1 MANRITG
8 LATGLDV
15 DELVK
20 TTMKAYQ
27 TKIDLQTQK
36 KDVLEIKQKLYRDII
51 SEGKEFYDKYFNL
64 AKSDSLLSSKNYVTT
79 KFDSSDTMVAT
90 ATGLSGA
97 VKDNYKVNV
106 TQVAETAKKTYSGSE
121 LVGDIEIKSNNQSVF
136 IKASELDG
144 KTDREKAALINS
156 KVTSIG
162 LTASVSDFKEGIT
175 IETKGTGKSSTFS
188 INIGGS
194 IVDATVNGTTSPEI
208 LTAGWSV
215 SDLYSDTASDLM
227 FNVGGKSVIIKASEL
242 KDSIKSLQ
250 EEIDKLDGTI
260 PEEATKIEQLEKEKS
275 RVINSTINSKLST
288 VGLKS
293 TLSDDLSNITI
304 ESNTSG
310 EKFTFTSGTAV
321 DTHTTGGTV
330 STFEGKNLH
339 ATFSNSKGTVVYDDT
354 NVSPTNKPVLDGVQ
368 FNITD
373 VGEAKFVG
381 KTDVT
386 DTKNKII
393 NLVND
398 YNKLI
403 EKLNKLTLETHDRSY
418 APLSASQK
426 EEMTEKEIELWN
438 EKVEKGQLSRDSD
451 LKRIVNNLKNA
462 MTSSVIGSTTTL
474 EAIGIS
480 PLKNYTTKNGMLEIN
495 EDKLTAALESD
506 SEAVMNIF
514 LQKPE
519 DTTGMTE
526 SEIKSRTGIMYRM
539 KDILNDEFV
548 STSKSALIN
557 KAGIEGTVSFTQS
570 TLSRQITEYEK
581 KIKQMNSTLS
591 DKEQALY
598 NKYASL
604 ETAMNNFNSQAMY
617 LSNFF
622 GGASS

>member
-1 MANRITG
+1 MSNRITG

-20 TTMKAYQ
+20 NTMKAYQ

-51 SEGKEFYDKYFNL
+51 QEGQDFYNKYFNL

-79 KFDSSDTMVAT
+79 KFDSSDAMVAT

-106 TQVAETAKKTYSGSE
+106 TQVAESAKKTYSGSE
-121 LVGDIEIKSNNQSVF
+121 LVGDIEIKSNDQSVF

-144 KTDREKAALINS
+144 KTDKEKAALINS
-156 KVTSIG
+156 RVMSIG

-175 IETKGTGKSSTFS
+175 IETKGTGKTSTFS
-188 INIGGS
+188 VNLGGS
-194 IVDATVNGTTSPEI
+194 IVDATVNGTTSAEI
-208 LTAGWSV
+208 LTSGWSV
-215 SDLYSDTASDLM
+215 TDLYSDTASDLM
-227 FNVGGKSVIIKASEL
+227 FNVSGKSVIIKASEI
-242 KDSIKSLQ
+242 KDSIKSIQ
-250 EEIDKLDGTI
+250 EKIDKLDSTV
-260 PEEATKIEQLEKEKS
+260 PEQALEIEQLEKEKS
-275 RVINSTINSKLST
+275 KVVNSTINSKLSS

-293 TLSDDLSNITI
+293 TLSDDLSSITI

-321 DTHTTGGTV
+321 DTHTTGGTM
-330 STFEGKNLH
+330 STYEGKNLH

-354 NVSPTNKPVLDGVQ
+354 NVSATNKPVLDGVQ

-381 KTDVT
+381 KTDAT
-386 DTKNKII
+386 DAKTKII

-403 EKLNKLTLETHDRSY
+403 EKLNKLTLDKRDRSY
-418 APLSASQK
+418 MPLSESQK
-426 EEMTEKEIELWN
+426 EEMTDKEIELWN
-438 EKVEKGQLSRDSD
+438 EKVEKGQLSRDND
-451 LKRIVNNLKNA
+451 LKRIVNDLKNA
-462 MTSSVIGSTTTL
+462 MTNSVIGATTTL
-474 EAIGIS
+474 EGIGIS
-480 PLKNYTTKNGMLEIN
+480 PVENYTTKNGMLEIN
-495 EDKLTAALESD
+495 EEKLTTALESD
-506 SEAVMNIF
+506 PDAVMKIF
-514 LQKPE
+514 IQKPE
-519 DTTGMTE
+519 DTTGMTA
-526 SEIKSRTGIMYRM
+526 SEIQSKTGIMYRM

-581 KIKQMNSTLS
+581 KIKEMNSTLS

-598 NKYASL
+598 SKYASL
-604 ETAMNNFNSQAMY
+604 ETAMNNFNSQAAY

-622 GGASS
+622 GGSTS